1 MSDEQ
6 TTYPIHVDI
15 MFHITDGSQIGEVTY
30 GHGMN
35 KLPREDQMEEIIA
48 TVTQQ
53 LPPGFRL
60 MDRAESGMYFM
71 REKKGYR
78 GPNLVIP
85 KLGNWF
91 DPSTDKDYTSLND
104 EPDLEDEDY

>member
-1 MSDEQ
+1 MSEQ

-15 MFHITDGSQIGEVTY
+15 MFHITDGNRVGEVTY

-35 KLPREDQMEEIIA
+35 KLPTEDQMADIMKIVLE
-48 TVTQQ
+48 Q
-53 LPPGFRL
+53 LPEGFRF

-78 GPNLVIP
+78 GPNMIIP
-85 KLGNWF
+85 ALGKWH
-91 DPSTDKDYTSLND
+91 DPATDKEYTSMND
-104 EPDLEDEDY
+104 EPDFDEDEE